1 MVPRRSFVPVMG
13 GSFFIIKIQELKKGV
28 VTMRVKDTL
37 NLGRTKF
44 PMRGKLPVTEA
55 QREQLWEE
63 NKVYELR
70 QKLNEGKP
78 TFVLHDGPPYA
89 NGNIHIG
96 HAMNKISKDFIVRY
110 KSMSGYRAPYVPGWD
125 THGLPIEHQLTKSGY
140 DRKKMSLTEFRDL
153 CREYALKQ
161 VDKQRTDFKRLGV
174 SGEWD
179 HPYLTLDKEFE
190 AAQIR
195 VFGEFAKKGLLYQ
208 AKKPVYWSWSSESAL
223 AEAEVEYHDV
233 VAKTA
238 FFAEQI
244 KDGKGRLDN
253 DTYLVVW
260 TTTPWTIPASE
271 AVAVNA
277 KFDYSVVKP
286 ANDDRKFVV
295 ATDLLDKLAEKLGWE
310 DYEVADHLMG
320 QELEGMTTQHPYL
333 DRDLLVGVADY
344 VTADAGT
351 GLVHTAPGYGD
362 DDYNFGK
369 KYDLPIF
376 APINDQ
382 GVLTKENGEGFEGVF
397 YQDADDV
404 SLQKLEENNALLL
417 QEPLQHSYP
426 FDWRTKQPIIFRA
439 TDQWF
444 VSIEKMRQNILDAL
458 EDVKYHPEW
467 GKVRLRNMIKDRGDW
482 VISRQ
487 RVWGVP
493 LPIFYA
499 EDGTPIMEEETIN
512 HVADLFAK
520 YGSNVWFERD
530 AKDLLPEG
538 YTNEH
543 SPNGMFTKETD
554 IMDVWFDSGS
564 SHQGVLA
571 ERDYLTYP
579 ADLYLEGSDQYRGW
593 FNSSLITSVVCSGHA
608 PYKEIVSQGFTLDKR
623 GNKMSKSQGN
633 VIDPNKVVQQM
644 GAEII
649 RLWVMSADTSA
660 DVRVSMGTFQ
670 QISEAYRK
678 LRNTFRF
685 LLANTSDF
693 NPEKNTVSYGKLQS
707 VDKYMLVK
715 LNHFLKTMREDF
727 DNYDFLDAYKVLIN
741 FVNNDLSAFYMNIA
755 KDVLYIEAE
764 NSEVRRSMQTVF
776 YDILLTLVKLLTP
789 ILPHTT
795 EEVWSYMNE
804 PEDFVQLTEI
814 PDPRTFDGEEE
825 LLSKWDDFMEVRSH
839 VLKSLEEARNAKLI
853 GKSLEAQVDLYLTE
867 DQKRLLDSLNENI
880 QLLLG
885 VSALH
890 VHPADEAP
898 ADADQYNDGVAVKV
912 TTANGETCAR
922 CRMVKEDVGSDP
934 VYPELCARCAAIVRE
949 NFPETVEDGLEK

>member
-1 MVPRRSFVPVMG
+1 MG
-13 GSFFIIKIQELKKGV
+13 GSFFIIKIQELMKGV

-238 FFAEQI
+238 FFVEQI

-260 TTTPWTIPASE
+260 TTTPWTVPASE
-271 AVAVNA
+271 AVAVNP

-295 ATDLLDKLAEKLGWE
+295 ATDLLEKLAEKLGWE
-310 DYEVADHLMG
+310 DYEVVDHLMG

-333 DRDLLVGVADY
+333 DRDLLVGLADY

-512 HVADLFAK
+512 HVAELFAK
-520 YGSNVWFERD
+520 YGSNVWFERE

-543 SPNGMFTKETD
+543 SPNGKFTKETD

-693 NPEKNTVSYGKLQS
+693 NPEENTVSYEKLQS

-715 LNHFLKTMREDF
+715 LNHFLKKMREDF
-727 DNYDFLDAYKVLIN
+727 D
-741 FVNNDLSAFYMNIA
+741 
-755 KDVLYIEAE
+755 
-764 NSEVRRSMQTVF
+764 
-776 YDILLTLVKLLTP
+776 KL
-789 ILPHTT
+789 
-795 EEVWSYMNE
+795 
-804 PEDFVQLTEI
+804 
-814 PDPRTFDGEEE
+814 
-825 LLSKWDDFMEVRSH
+825 
-839 VLKSLEEARNAKLI
+839 
-853 GKSLEAQVDLYLTE
+853 
-867 DQKRLLDSLNENI
+867 
-880 QLLLG
+880 
-885 VSALH
+885 
-890 VHPADEAP
+890 
-898 ADADQYNDGVAVKV
+898 
-912 TTANGETCAR
+912 
-922 CRMVKEDVGSDP
+922 
-934 VYPELCARCAAIVRE
+934 
-949 NFPETVEDGLEK
+949 

>member
-1 MVPRRSFVPVMG
+1 MVG
-13 GSFFIIKIQELKKGV
+13 I
-28 VTMRVKDTL
+28 
-37 NLGRTKF
+37 
-44 PMRGKLPVTEA
+44 
-55 QREQLWEE
+55 
-63 NKVYELR
+63 
-70 QKLNEGKP
+70 
-78 TFVLHDGPPYA
+78 
-89 NGNIHIG
+89 
-96 HAMNKISKDFIVRY
+96 
-110 KSMSGYRAPYVPGWD
+110 
-125 THGLPIEHQLTKSGY
+125 
-140 DRKKMSLTEFRDL
+140 
-153 CREYALKQ
+153 
-161 VDKQRTDFKRLGV
+161 
-174 SGEWD
+174 
-179 HPYLTLDKEFE
+179 
-190 AAQIR
+190 
-195 VFGEFAKKGLLYQ
+195 
-208 AKKPVYWSWSSESAL
+208 
-223 AEAEVEYHDV
+223 
-233 VAKTA
+233 
-238 FFAEQI
+238 
-244 KDGKGRLDN
+244 
-253 DTYLVVW
+253 
-260 TTTPWTIPASE
+260 
-271 AVAVNA
+271 
-277 KFDYSVVKP
+277 
-286 ANDDRKFVV
+286 
-295 ATDLLDKLAEKLGWE
+295 
-310 DYEVADHLMG
+310 
-320 QELEGMTTQHPYL
+320 
-333 DRDLLVGVADY
+333 ADY

-382 GVLTKENGEGFEGVF
+382 GVLTKENGDDFDGVF
-397 YQDADDV
+397 YQKADDI
-404 SLQKLEENNALLL
+404 SLQKLEDNNALLL
-417 QEPLQHSYP
+417 EEPLKHSYP
-426 FDWRTKQPIIFRA
+426 FDWRTKKPIIFRA

-512 HVADLFAK
+512 HVADLFRK

-543 SPNGMFTKETD
+543 SPHGKFTKETD

-693 NPEKNTVSYGKLQS
+693 DANENTVSYEYLNS
-707 VDKYMLVK
+707 VDQYMLVK
-715 LNHFLKTMREDF
+715 LNHFLEKMRADF
-727 DNYDFLDAYKVLIN
+727 DNYDFLDAYRLLIN
-741 FVNNDLSAFYMNIA
+741 FVNNDLSAFYMNVA
-755 KDVLYIEAE
+755 KDVLYIESE
-764 NSEVRRSMQTVF
+764 NSQTRRSMQTVF
-776 YDILLTLVKLLTP
+776 YDILLTMVKLLTP

-804 PEDFVQLTEI
+804 PEEFVQLTEI
-814 PDPRTFDGEEE
+814 PEACHFDGEEG
-825 LLSKWDDFMEVRSH
+825 LLDKWSEFMGVRSH
-839 VLKSLEEARNAKLI
+839 VLKSLEEARNAKMI
-853 GKSLEAQVDLYLTE
+853 GKSLEAQVDLYVNE
-867 DQKRLLDSLNENI
+867 HNKELLESLDTDV

-885 VSALH
+885 VSKLNLH
-890 VHPADEAP
+890 SLDEA
-898 ADADQYNDGVAVKV
+898 ADDADQYNDGVAVKV
-912 TTANGETCAR
+912 SVAPGETCQR

-934 VYPELCARCAAIVRE
+934 AYPTLCARCAKVVRE
-949 NFPETVEDGLEK
+949 SFPETVDEGLEK

>member
-1 MVPRRSFVPVMG
+1 
-13 GSFFIIKIQELKKGV
+13 
-28 VTMRVKDTL
+28 MRVKDTL
-37 NLGRTKF
+37 NLGKTKF

-55 QREQLWEE
+55 QREKLWED
-63 NKVYELR
+63 NKVYEQR

-140 DRKKMSLTEFRDL
+140 DRKKMSLTEFRDI
-153 CREYALKQ
+153 CRQYALEQ

-190 AAQIR
+190 AAQIK

-238 FFAEQI
+238 FFVEQV
-244 KDGKGRLDN
+244 KNGKGILDDN
-253 DTYLVVW
+253 TYLVVW
-260 TTTPWTIPASE
+260 TTTPWTVPASE

-295 ATDLLDKLAEKLGWE
+295 ATELLSNLAEKLGWD
-310 DYEVADHLMG
+310 DYEVEQHVAGAD
-320 QELEGMTTQHPYL
+320 LEGMTTAHPYL
-333 DRDLLVGVADY
+333 DRELLVGVADY

-382 GVLTKENGEGFEGVF
+382 GVLTKENGADFDGVF
-397 YQDADDV
+397 YQKADDI
-404 SLQKLEENNALLL
+404 SLTKLKDNNALLL
-417 QEPLQHSYP
+417 EEPLKHSYP
-426 FDWRTKQPIIFRA
+426 FDWRTKKPIIFRA

-444 VSIEKMRQNILDAL
+444 VSIEKMRQDILNAL
-458 EDVKYHPEW
+458 ENVQYFPDW

-499 EDGTPIMEEETIN
+499 EDGTPILEEATIN
-512 HVADLFAK
+512 HVADLFRK

-543 SPNGMFTKETD
+543 SAHGKFKKETD

-608 PYKEIVSQGFTLDKR
+608 PYKAIVSQGFTLDKR

-633 VIDPNKVVQQM
+633 VIDPNKVVKQM

-693 NPEKNTVSYGKLQS
+693 DPAHDTVSYEDLTT
-707 VDKYMLVK
+707 VDQYMLVK
-715 LNHFLKTMREDF
+715 LNHFLAKMRADF
-727 DNYDFLDAYKVLIN
+727 DQYDFLDAYRLLIN
-741 FVNNDLSAFYMNIA
+741 FVNNDLSAFYMNVA
-755 KDVLYIEAE
+755 KDVLYIEPAD
-764 NSEVRRSMQTVF
+764 SRVRRSMQTVF
-776 YDILLTLVKLLTP
+776 YDVLLTLVKLLTP

-795 EEVWSYMNE
+795 EEVWGYMNE
-804 PEDFVQLTEI
+804 PEEFVQLTEI
-814 PDPRTFDGEEE
+814 PDVRHFDNEADLLDQWGE
-825 LLSKWDDFMEVRSH
+825 FMDLRSH
-839 VLKSLEEARNAKLI
+839 VLKSLEEARNAKMI
-853 GKSLEAQVDLYLTE
+853 GKSLEAHVTLFVNGHNQQLLEDLGT
-867 DQKRLLDSLNENI
+867 DVK
-880 QLLLG
+880 LLLG
-885 VSALH
+885 VSAL
-890 VHPADEAP
+890 DIEALED
-898 ADADQYNDGVAVKV
+898 ATDDADSYDEGLSVLVEPAKGAV
-912 TTANGETCAR
+912 CAR
-922 CRMVKEDVGSDP
+922 CRMTKEDVGADDA
-934 VYPELCARCAAIVRE
+934 YPTLCARCAKIVRE
-949 NFPETVEDGLEK
+949 NFPETVDEGLEK

>member
-1 MVPRRSFVPVMG
+1 
-13 GSFFIIKIQELKKGV
+13 
-28 VTMRVKDTL
+28 MRVKDTL
-37 NLGRTKF
+37 NLGKTKF

-55 QREQLWEE
+55 QRESVWEE

-78 TFVLHDGPPYA
+78 TFILHDGPPYA

-110 KSMSGYRAPYVPGWD
+110 KSMSGFRSPYVPGWD
-125 THGLPIEHQLTKSGY
+125 THGLPIEHQLTKAGY

-153 CREYALKQ
+153 CRKYALEQ
-161 VDKQRTDFKRLGV
+161 VDKQRKDFKRLGV
-174 SGEWD
+174 SGDWN

-233 VAKTA
+233 TAKTA
-238 FFAEQI
+238 FFVEQV
-244 KDGKGRLDN
+244 KDGKGVLDS

-260 TTTPWTIPASE
+260 TTTPWTVPASE

-295 ATDLLDKLAEKLGWE
+295 ATELLEGLAEKLGWD
-310 DYEVADHLMG
+310 DYQVVKHVAGKD
-320 QELEGMTTQHPYL
+320 LEGLTTQHPYL
-333 DRDLLVGVADY
+333 DRELLVGVADY

-382 GVLTKENGEGFEGVF
+382 GVLTKENGDDFDGVF
-397 YQDADDV
+397 YQKADDI
-404 SLQKLEENNALLL
+404 SLQKLEDNNALLL
-417 QEPLQHSYP
+417 EEPLKHSYP
-426 FDWRTKQPIIFRA
+426 FDWRTKKPIIFRA

-458 EDVKYHPEW
+458 ENVKYHPEW

-512 HVADLFAK
+512 HVADLFRK

-543 SPNGMFTKETD
+543 SPHGKFTKETD

-564 SHQGVLA
+564 SHQGVLT

-693 NPEKNTVSYGKLQS
+693 NASENTVSYEYMSS
-707 VDKYMLVK
+707 VDQYMLVK
-715 LNHFLKTMREDF
+715 LNHFLEKMRADF
-727 DNYDFLDAYKVLIN
+727 DNYDFLDAYRLLIN
-741 FVNNDLSAFYMNIA
+741 FVNNDLSAFYMNVA
-755 KDVLYIEAE
+755 KDVLYIEPE
-764 NSEVRRSMQTVF
+764 NSQTRRSMQTVF
-776 YDILLTLVKLLTP
+776 YDILLTMVKLLTP

-804 PEDFVQLTEI
+804 PEEFVQLTEI
-814 PDPRTFDGEEE
+814 PEVRHFDGEEG
-825 LLSKWDDFMEVRSH
+825 LLDKWSEFMGVRSH
-839 VLKSLEEARNAKLI
+839 VLKSLEEARNAKMI
-853 GKSLEAQVDLYLTE
+853 GKSLEAQVDLYVNE
-867 DQKRLLDSLNENI
+867 HNKELLESLDADV

-885 VSALH
+885 VSKLNLH
-890 VHPADEAP
+890 SLDEAA
-898 ADADQYNDGVAVKV
+898 ADADQYNDGIAVKV
-912 TTANGETCAR
+912 SVAPGETCQR

-934 VYPELCARCAAIVRE
+934 AYSTLCARCAKVVRE
-949 NFPETVEDGLEK
+949 SFPETVDEGLEK

>member
-277 KFDYSVVKP
+277 KFDYSVVEP

-543 SPNGMFTKETD
+543 SPNGKFTKETD

-608 PYKEIVSQGFTLDKR
+608 PYKEIVSQGFTLDKH

-693 NPEKNTVSYGKLQS
+693 NPEENTVSYEKLQS

-934 VYPELCARCAAIVRE
+934 AYPELCARCAAIVRE
-949 NFPETVEDGLEK
+949 NFPETVENGLEK

>member
-1 MVPRRSFVPVMG
+1 
-13 GSFFIIKIQELKKGV
+13 
-28 VTMRVKDTL
+28 MRVKDTL

-63 NKVYELR
+63 NKVYQLR

-78 TFVLHDGPPYA
+78 SFVLHDGPPYA

-140 DRKKMSLTEFRDL
+140 DRKKMSTSEFRDL
-153 CREYALKQ
+153 CRKYALEQ

-238 FFAEQI
+238 FFAEQV
-244 KDGKGRLDN
+244 KDGKGRLDDN
-253 DTYLVVW
+253 TYLVVW
-260 TTTPWTIPASE
+260 TTTPWTVPASE

-286 ANDDRKFVV
+286 ANDDRQFVV
-295 ATDLLDKLAEKLGWE
+295 ATDLLDGVADKLGW
-310 DYEVADHLMG
+310 DDFEVVDHFSGAALD
-320 QELEGMTTQHPYL
+320 GMVTKHPYL
-333 DRDLLVGVADY
+333 DRDILVGTADY

-362 DDYNFGK
+362 DDYHFGLEHN
-369 KYDLPIF
+369 LPIF

-382 GVLTKENGEGFEGVF
+382 GVLSKENGADFDGVF
-397 YQDADDV
+397 YQDADDI
-404 SLQKLEENNALLL
+404 SLKKLEETGSLLL
-417 QEPLQHSYP
+417 EEPLKHSYP
-426 FDWRTKQPIIFRA
+426 FDWRTKKPIIFRA

-444 VSIEKMRQNILDAL
+444 VSIDKMRQDILDAL
-458 EDVKYHPEW
+458 EDVKYQPSW
-467 GKVRLRNMIKDRGDW
+467 GKTRLRNMIRDRGDW

-520 YGSNVWFERD
+520 YGSNVWFDRD

-543 SPNGMFTKETD
+543 SPHGKFTKETD

-593 FNSSLITSVVCSGHA
+593 FNSSLITSVVCSGKA
-608 PYKEIVSQGFTLDKR
+608 PYKGIVSQGFTLDKK
-623 GNKMSKSQGN
+623 GKKMSKSMGN
-633 VIDPNKVVQQM
+633 VIDPNKVVKQM

-693 NPEKNTVSYGKLQS
+693 KPTDDTVSYEKLNS
-707 VDKYMLVK
+707 VDQYMLVK
-715 LNHFLKTMREDF
+715 LNHFLKQMRADF
-727 DNYDFLDAYKVLIN
+727 DNYDFLDAYKLLIN
-741 FVNNDLSAFYMNIA
+741 FVNNDLSAFYMNLA
-755 KDVLYIEAE
+755 KDVLYIEPAD
-764 NSEVRRSMQTVF
+764 SHARRSMQTVF
-776 YDILLTLVKLLTP
+776 YNILLTMVKLLTP
-789 ILPHTT
+789 ILPHTA
-795 EEVWSYMNE
+795 EEVWEYMDE

-814 PDPRTFDGEEE
+814 PDPQAFANEAA
-825 LLSKWDDFMEVRSH
+825 LLEQWDRFMDVRSH
-839 VLKSLEEARNAKLI
+839 VLKGLEEARNAKQI
-853 GKSLEAQVDLYLTE
+853 GKSLEAQVDLYLDDQQQQLLTDLDE
-867 DQKRLLDSLNENI
+867 DVA
-880 QLLLG
+880 LLLG

-890 VHPADEAP
+890 VHPLDEAP
-898 ADADQYNDGVAVKV
+898 EDADHYDDGVAVQV
-912 TTANGETCAR
+912 APAAGETCAR
-922 CRMVKEDVGSDP
+922 CRMVKEDVGSDD
-934 VYPELCARCAAIVRE
+934 VYPMLCARCAKIVRE
-949 NFPETVEDGLEK
+949 HFPETVDEGLEK

>member
-1 MVPRRSFVPVMG
+1 
-13 GSFFIIKIQELKKGV
+13 
-28 VTMRVKDTL
+28 MRVKDTL
-37 NLGRTKF
+37 NLGKTKF

-55 QREQLWEE
+55 QRESVWEE

-78 TFVLHDGPPYA
+78 TFILHDGPPYA

-110 KSMSGYRAPYVPGWD
+110 KSMSGFRSPYVPGWD
-125 THGLPIEHQLTKSGY
+125 THGLPIEHQLTKAGY

-153 CREYALKQ
+153 CRKYALEQ
-161 VDKQRTDFKRLGV
+161 VDKQRKDFKRLGV
-174 SGEWD
+174 SGDWN

-233 VAKTA
+233 TAKTA
-238 FFAEQI
+238 FFVEQV
-244 KDGKGRLDN
+244 KDGKGVLDS

-260 TTTPWTIPASE
+260 TTTPWTVPASE

-295 ATDLLDKLAEKLGWE
+295 ATELLEGLAEKLGWD
-310 DYEVADHLMG
+310 DYQVVKHVAGKD
-320 QELEGMTTQHPYL
+320 LEGLTTQHPYL
-333 DRDLLVGVADY
+333 DRELLVGVADY

-382 GVLTKENGEGFEGVF
+382 GVLTKENGDDFDGVF
-397 YQDADDV
+397 YQKADDI
-404 SLQKLEENNALLL
+404 SLQKLEDNNALLL
-417 QEPLQHSYP
+417 EEPLKHSYP
-426 FDWRTKQPIIFRA
+426 FDWRTKKPIIFRA

-458 EDVKYHPEW
+458 ENVKYHPEW

-512 HVADLFAK
+512 HVADLFRK
-520 YGSNVWFERD
+520 YGSNVWFELD

-543 SPNGMFTKETD
+543 SPHGKFTKETD

-693 NPEKNTVSYGKLQS
+693 NASENTVSYEYMSS
-707 VDKYMLVK
+707 VDQYMLVK
-715 LNHFLKTMREDF
+715 LNHFLEKMRANF
-727 DNYDFLDAYKVLIN
+727 DNYDFLDAYRLLIN
-741 FVNNDLSAFYMNIA
+741 FVNNDLSAFYMNVA
-755 KDVLYIEAE
+755 KDVLYIEPE
-764 NSEVRRSMQTVF
+764 NSQTRRSMQTVF
-776 YDILLTLVKLLTP
+776 YDILLTMVKLLTP

-804 PEDFVQLTEI
+804 PEEFVQLTEI
-814 PDPRTFDGEEE
+814 PEVRHFDGEEG
-825 LLSKWDDFMEVRSH
+825 LLDKWSEFMGVRSH
-839 VLKSLEEARNAKLI
+839 VLKSLEEARNAKMI
-853 GKSLEAQVDLYLTE
+853 GKSLEAQVDLYVNKHNKE
-867 DQKRLLDSLNENI
+867 LLESLDADV

-885 VSALH
+885 VSKLNLH
-890 VHPADEAP
+890 SLDEAA
-898 ADADQYNDGVAVKV
+898 ADADQYNDGIAVKV
-912 TTANGETCAR
+912 SVAPGETCQR

-934 VYPELCARCAAIVRE
+934 AYPTLCARCAKVVRE
-949 NFPETVEDGLEK
+949 SFPETVDEGLEKQLPINDKQIGRAHV

>member
-1 MVPRRSFVPVMG
+1 
-13 GSFFIIKIQELKKGV
+13 
-28 VTMRVKDTL
+28 MRVKDTL
-37 NLGRTKF
+37 NLGKTKF

-55 QREQLWEE
+55 QRESVWEE

-78 TFVLHDGPPYA
+78 TFILHDGPPYA

-110 KSMSGYRAPYVPGWD
+110 KSMSGFRSPYVPGWD
-125 THGLPIEHQLTKSGY
+125 THGLPIEHQLTKAGY

-153 CREYALKQ
+153 CRKYALEQ
-161 VDKQRTDFKRLGV
+161 VDKQRKDFKRLGV
-174 SGEWD
+174 SGDWN

-233 VAKTA
+233 TAKTA
-238 FFAEQI
+238 FFVEQV
-244 KDGKGRLDN
+244 KDGKGVLDS

-260 TTTPWTIPASE
+260 TTTPWTVPASE

-295 ATDLLDKLAEKLGWE
+295 ATELLEGLAEKLGWD
-310 DYEVADHLMG
+310 DYQVVKHVAGKD
-320 QELEGMTTQHPYL
+320 LEGLTTQHPYL
-333 DRDLLVGVADY
+333 DRELLVGVADY

-382 GVLTKENGEGFEGVF
+382 GVLTKENGDDFDGVF
-397 YQDADDV
+397 YQKADDI
-404 SLQKLEENNALLL
+404 SLQKLEDNNALLL
-417 QEPLQHSYP
+417 EEPLKHSYP
-426 FDWRTKQPIIFRA
+426 FDWRTKKPIIFRA

-458 EDVKYHPEW
+458 ENVKYHPEW

-512 HVADLFAK
+512 HVADLFRK
-520 YGSNVWFERD
+520 YGSNVWFELD

-543 SPNGMFTKETD
+543 SPHGKFTKETD

-693 NPEKNTVSYGKLQS
+693 NASENTVSYEYMSS
-707 VDKYMLVK
+707 VDQYMLVK
-715 LNHFLKTMREDF
+715 LNHFLEKMRADF
-727 DNYDFLDAYKVLIN
+727 DNYDFLDAYRLLIN
-741 FVNNDLSAFYMNIA
+741 FVNNDLSAFYMNVA
-755 KDVLYIEAE
+755 KDVLYIEPE
-764 NSEVRRSMQTVF
+764 NSQTRRSMQTVF
-776 YDILLTLVKLLTP
+776 YDILLTMVKLLTP

-804 PEDFVQLTEI
+804 PEEFVQLTEI
-814 PDPRTFDGEEE
+814 PEVRHFDGEEG
-825 LLSKWDDFMEVRSH
+825 LLDKWSEFMGVRSH
-839 VLKSLEEARNAKLI
+839 VLKSLEEARNAKMI
-853 GKSLEAQVDLYLTE
+853 GKSLEAQVDLYVNE
-867 DQKRLLDSLNENI
+867 HNKELLESLDADV

-885 VSALH
+885 VSKLNLH
-890 VHPADEAP
+890 SLDEAA
-898 ADADQYNDGVAVKV
+898 ADADQYNDGIAVKV
-912 TTANGETCAR
+912 SVAPGETCQR

-934 VYPELCARCAAIVRE
+934 AYPTLCARCAKVVRE
-949 NFPETVEDGLEK
+949 SFPETVDEGLEK

>member
-1 MVPRRSFVPVMG
+1 MG
-13 GSFFIIKIQELKKGV
+13 GSFFIIKIQELMKGV

-238 FFAEQI
+238 FFVEQI

-260 TTTPWTIPASE
+260 TTTPWTVPASE
-271 AVAVNA
+271 AVAVNP

-295 ATDLLDKLAEKLGWE
+295 ATDLLEKLAEKLGWE
-310 DYEVADHLMG
+310 DYEVVDHLMG
-320 QELEGMTTQHPYL
+320 QEFEGMTTQHPYL
-333 DRDLLVGVADY
+333 DRDLLVGLADY

-444 VSIEKMRQNILDAL
+444 VSIEKMRQIILNAL
-458 EDVKYHPEW
+458 E
-467 GKVRLRNMIKDRGDW
+467 
-482 VISRQ
+482 
-487 RVWGVP
+487 
-493 LPIFYA
+493 
-499 EDGTPIMEEETIN
+499 
-512 HVADLFAK
+512 
-520 YGSNVWFERD
+520 
-530 AKDLLPEG
+530 
-538 YTNEH
+538 
-543 SPNGMFTKETD
+543 
-554 IMDVWFDSGS
+554 
-564 SHQGVLA
+564 VL
-571 ERDYLTYP
+571 
-579 ADLYLEGSDQYRGW
+579 
-593 FNSSLITSVVCSGHA
+593 SL
-608 PYKEIVSQGFTLDKR
+608 
-623 GNKMSKSQGN
+623 
-633 VIDPNKVVQQM
+633 
-644 GAEII
+644 
-649 RLWVMSADTSA
+649 
-660 DVRVSMGTFQ
+660 
-670 QISEAYRK
+670 
-678 LRNTFRF
+678 
-685 LLANTSDF
+685 
-693 NPEKNTVSYGKLQS
+693 
-707 VDKYMLVK
+707 
-715 LNHFLKTMREDF
+715 
-727 DNYDFLDAYKVLIN
+727 
-741 FVNNDLSAFYMNIA
+741 
-755 KDVLYIEAE
+755 
-764 NSEVRRSMQTVF
+764 
-776 YDILLTLVKLLTP
+776 
-789 ILPHTT
+789 
-795 EEVWSYMNE
+795 
-804 PEDFVQLTEI
+804 
-814 PDPRTFDGEEE
+814 
-825 LLSKWDDFMEVRSH
+825 
-839 VLKSLEEARNAKLI
+839 
-853 GKSLEAQVDLYLTE
+853 
-867 DQKRLLDSLNENI
+867 
-880 QLLLG
+880 
-885 VSALH
+885 
-890 VHPADEAP
+890 
-898 ADADQYNDGVAVKV
+898 
-912 TTANGETCAR
+912 
-922 CRMVKEDVGSDP
+922 
-934 VYPELCARCAAIVRE
+934 
-949 NFPETVEDGLEK
+949 

>member
-1 MVPRRSFVPVMG
+1 
-13 GSFFIIKIQELKKGV
+13 
-28 VTMRVKDTL
+28 MRVKDTL
-37 NLGRTKF
+37 NLGKTKF

-55 QREQLWEE
+55 QRESVWEE

-78 TFVLHDGPPYA
+78 TFILHDGPPYA

-110 KSMSGYRAPYVPGWD
+110 KSMSGFRSPYVPGWD
-125 THGLPIEHQLTKSGY
+125 THGLPIEHQLTKAGY

-153 CREYALKQ
+153 CRKYALEQ
-161 VDKQRTDFKRLGV
+161 VDKQRKDFKRLGV
-174 SGEWD
+174 SGDWN

-233 VAKTA
+233 TAKTA
-238 FFAEQI
+238 FFVEQV
-244 KDGKGRLDN
+244 KDGKGVLDS

-260 TTTPWTIPASE
+260 TTTPWTVPASE

-295 ATDLLDKLAEKLGWE
+295 ATELLEGLAEKLGWD
-310 DYEVADHLMG
+310 DYQVVKHVAGKD
-320 QELEGMTTQHPYL
+320 LEGLTTQHPYL
-333 DRDLLVGVADY
+333 DRELLVGVADY

-382 GVLTKENGEGFEGVF
+382 GVLTKENGDDFDGVF
-397 YQDADDV
+397 YQKADDI
-404 SLQKLEENNALLL
+404 SLQKLEDNNALLL
-417 QEPLQHSYP
+417 EEPLKHSYP
-426 FDWRTKQPIIFRA
+426 FDWRTKKPIIFRA

-458 EDVKYHPEW
+458 ENVKYHPEW

-512 HVADLFAK
+512 HVADLFRK
-520 YGSNVWFERD
+520 YGSNVWFELD

-543 SPNGMFTKETD
+543 SPHGKFTKETD

-693 NPEKNTVSYGKLQS
+693 NASENTVSYEYMSS
-707 VDKYMLVK
+707 VDQYMLVK
-715 LNHFLKTMREDF
+715 LNHFLEKMRADF
-727 DNYDFLDAYKVLIN
+727 DNYDFLDAYRLLIN
-741 FVNNDLSAFYMNIA
+741 FVNNDLSAFYMNVA
-755 KDVLYIEAE
+755 KDVLYIEPE
-764 NSEVRRSMQTVF
+764 NSQTRRSMQTVF
-776 YDILLTLVKLLTP
+776 YDILLTMVKLLTP

-804 PEDFVQLTEI
+804 PEEFVQLTEI
-814 PDPRTFDGEEE
+814 PEVRHFDGEEG
-825 LLSKWDDFMEVRSH
+825 LLDKWSEFMGVRSH
-839 VLKSLEEARNAKLI
+839 VLKSLEEARNAKMI
-853 GKSLEAQVDLYLTE
+853 GKSLEAQVDLYVNKHNKE
-867 DQKRLLDSLNENI
+867 LLESLDADV

-885 VSALH
+885 VSKLNLH
-890 VHPADEAP
+890 SLDEAA
-898 ADADQYNDGVAVKV
+898 ADADQYNDGIAVKV
-912 TTANGETCAR
+912 SVAPGETCQR

-934 VYPELCARCAAIVRE
+934 AYPTLCARCAKVVRE
-949 NFPETVEDGLEK
+949 SFPETVDEGLEK

>member
-1 MVPRRSFVPVMG
+1 
-13 GSFFIIKIQELKKGV
+13 
-28 VTMRVKDTL
+28 MRVKDTL
-37 NLGRTKF
+37 NLGKTKF

-55 QREQLWEE
+55 QRESVWEE

-78 TFVLHDGPPYA
+78 TFILHDGPPYA

-110 KSMSGYRAPYVPGWD
+110 KSMSGFRSPYVPGWD
-125 THGLPIEHQLTKSGY
+125 THGLPIEHQLTKAGY

-153 CREYALKQ
+153 CRKYALEQ
-161 VDKQRTDFKRLGV
+161 VDKQRKDFKRLGV
-174 SGEWD
+174 SGDWN

-233 VAKTA
+233 TAKTA
-238 FFAEQI
+238 FFVEQV
-244 KDGKGRLDN
+244 KDGKGVLDS

-260 TTTPWTIPASE
+260 TTTPWTVPASE

-295 ATDLLDKLAEKLGWE
+295 ATELLEGLAEKLGWD
-310 DYEVADHLMG
+310 DYQVVKHVAGKD
-320 QELEGMTTQHPYL
+320 LEGLTTQHPYL
-333 DRDLLVGVADY
+333 DRELLVGVADY

-382 GVLTKENGEGFEGVF
+382 GVLTKENGDDFDGVF
-397 YQDADDV
+397 YQKADDI
-404 SLQKLEENNALLL
+404 SLQKLEDNNALLL
-417 QEPLQHSYP
+417 EEPLKHSYP
-426 FDWRTKQPIIFRA
+426 FDWRTKKPIIFRA

-458 EDVKYHPEW
+458 ENVKYHPEW
-467 GKVRLRNMIKDRGDW
+467 GKVRLRNMIKARGDW

-512 HVADLFAK
+512 HVADLFRK
-520 YGSNVWFERD
+520 YGSNVWFELD

-543 SPNGMFTKETD
+543 SPHGKFTKETD

-693 NPEKNTVSYGKLQS
+693 NASENTVSYEYMSS
-707 VDKYMLVK
+707 VDQYMLVK
-715 LNHFLKTMREDF
+715 LNHFLEKMRADF
-727 DNYDFLDAYKVLIN
+727 DNYDFLDAYRLLIN
-741 FVNNDLSAFYMNIA
+741 FVNNDLSAFYMNVA
-755 KDVLYIEAE
+755 KDVLYIEPE
-764 NSEVRRSMQTVF
+764 NSQTRRSMQTVF
-776 YDILLTLVKLLTP
+776 YDILLTMVKLLTP

-804 PEDFVQLTEI
+804 PEEFVQLTEI
-814 PDPRTFDGEEE
+814 PEVRHFDGEEG
-825 LLSKWDDFMEVRSH
+825 LLDKWSEFMGVRSH
-839 VLKSLEEARNAKLI
+839 VLKSLEEARNAKMI
-853 GKSLEAQVDLYLTE
+853 GKSLEAQVDLYVNE
-867 DQKRLLDSLNENI
+867 HNKELLESLDADV

-885 VSALH
+885 VSKLNLH
-890 VHPADEAP
+890 SLDEAA
-898 ADADQYNDGVAVKV
+898 ADADQYNDGIAVKV
-912 TTANGETCAR
+912 SVAPGETCQR

-934 VYPELCARCAAIVRE
+934 AYPTLCARCAKVVRE
-949 NFPETVEDGLEK
+949 SFPETVDEGLEK